1 MRILLTGI
9 GIAVATLAAD
19 IRTGSAQGYDNN
31 WCISE
36 GVHGAGS
43 LDCSYVTFQ
52 QCLWSQSGNG
62 GTCVENPDRLWERAG
77 RTSGRGGQRSNQGGR
92 Y

>member
-1 MRILLTGI
+1 MRVLLI
-9 GIAVATLAAD
+9 GIVVVVATLAVD
-19 IRTGSAQGYDNN
+19 IRTGSAEGYDNN

-43 LDCSYVTFQ
+43 LDCSYSTFK
-52 QCLWSQSGNG
+52 QCLDSKSGNG
-62 GTCVENPDRLWERAG
+62 GTCVENPTILWQRAG